1 MNNKNYYFSNASVN
15 DRINKEKIN
24 INDDIIK
31 DINSI
36 YNVCKH
42 IAENKDSREVNDL
55 FVEELSELIKAV
67 MKLERYNFCDNS
79 LRCNYHEIYDNIYE
93 ELADVIIMICQFIHK
108 NKISHQNLLDEIS
121 KKIIR
126 YYETISDKK

>member
-1 MNNKNYYFSNASVN
+1 MNSE
-15 DRINKEKIN
+15 INN
-24 INDDIIK
+24 IYK
-31 DINSI
+31 
-36 YNVCKH
+36 VCKY

-67 MKLERYNFCDNS
+67 IKLERYNFCDNT
-79 LRCNYHEIYDNIYE
+79 LRCNYHDIYNNIYE

-126 YYETISDKK
+126 YYETISDK

>member
-1 MNNKNYYFSNASVN
+1 MNSE
-15 DRINKEKIN
+15 INN
-24 INDDIIK
+24 IYK
-31 DINSI
+31 
-36 YNVCKH
+36 VCKY

-121 KKIIR
+121 KKLIR

>member
-1 MNNKNYYFSNASVN
+1 MNSE
-15 DRINKEKIN
+15 INN
-24 INDDIIK
+24 
-31 DINSI
+31 I

-42 IAENKDSREVNDL
+42 IAENKNDSEVNVL
-55 FVEELSELIKAV
+55 LAEELSELIKAV
-67 MKLERYNFCDNS
+67 TKLERYNFCDNT
-79 LRCNYHEIYDNIYE
+79 LRCNYHEIYSNIYE

-126 YYETISDKK
+126 YYETISDK